1 MRIPDSVTRADQPQ
15 RGNTFAGQTRR
26 PSAGNA
32 VPGLCPR
39 THWRSMNPAL
49 PPPEPL
55 TCLARGPDCC
65 VNSAVADARR
75 IA

>member
-1 MRIPDSVTRADQPQ
+1 MRIPDSVTRADQP
-15 RGNTFAGQTRR
+15 RHGNTIPGLTR
-26 PSAGNA
+26 STGNA

-55 TCLARGPDCC
+55 TCLARGSDCC

>member
-1 MRIPDSVTRADQPQ
+1 MRIPDSVTRADQP
-15 RGNTFAGQTRR
+15 RHDKAMAGETR
-26 PSAGNA
+26 STGNA

-39 THWRSMNPAL
+39 THWPSMHPAL